1 MPALFSLPSRRRLI
15 KAFILFIFFFF
26 LMDPISAKVIAAGIC
41 MGLGAIG
48 PGVGEGIVAAKA
60 MEGMARNPEM
70 ADTLFT
76 RMIVAMAVCESTGI
90 YSLVISLI
98 ILFVV

>member
-1 MPALFSLPSRRRLI
+1 MDQETFRL
-15 KAFILFIFFFF
+15 L
-26 LMDPISAKVIAAGIC
+26 AAGLC

-48 PGVGEGIVAAKA
+48 PGIGEGIVSAKA

-70 ADTLFT
+70 ADKLFANS
-76 RMIVAMAVCESTGI
+76 IVFMAVCESTGI

-98 ILFVV
+98 ILFAV